1 MWRCGPQT
9 TGKCNEN
16 IEHFFEVLPCERF
29 HRDVTGPW
37 AFISDGMS
45 LHSKCGAN
53 AVNSKNFQIRIIF
66 LFQKIMLNFCFCRVH
81 LIWSMHN

>member
-1 MWRCGPQT
+1 MNITMWRCGPQS
-9 TGKCNEN
+9 TGTCNEN

-45 LHSKCGAN
+45 FHSKCGAN
-53 AVNSKNFQIRIIF
+53 AVNDVF
-66 LFQKIMLNFCFCRVH
+66 
-81 LIWSMHN
+81 

>member
-1 MWRCGPQT
+1 MNITMWRCGPQT

-53 AVNSKNFQIRIIF
+53 AVNSKNFKIRIIF
-66 LFQKIMLNFCFCRVH
+66 LFQKIMLNFCFVGY
-81 LIWSMHN
+81 I